1 MLCNKLPSNSMPKKN
16 KPVVGPLTGLQA
28 DKCWLLW
35 IQAMVGVK
43 SVPPCLSQP
52 LWTNSNLRHILFRE
66 LCRRAGMTAQILSKA
81 LLETATKVPL
91 TKASQAA
98 KPMPKG
104 VKHIRSTARMCMCVC
119 SLNNIPK
126 SQLHWAQDSVCA
138 YAYMRPMW
146 CHLKFSSKHVLLI
159 IYLHCPIPQ
168 NRVESHY
175 NFLLPK

>member
-1 MLCNKLPSNSMPKKN
+1 M
-16 KPVVGPLTGLQA
+16 VGQFTGLQA

-35 IQAMVGVK
+35 LQATVGVK

-52 LWTNSNLRHILFRE
+52 LWTNSNLRHILFWE
-66 LCRRAGMTAQILSKA
+66 LCRKAGMTAQALSKA
-81 LLETATKVPL
+81 LLATATNVPL
-91 TKASQAA
+91 TKASQVA
-98 KPMPKG
+98 KPTPKA
-104 VKHIRSTARMCMCVC
+104 VKHTLSTAGMCMLC
-119 SLNNIPK
+119 I
-126 SQLHWAQDSVCA
+126 HWITFQNHRYSGHSTLCT
-138 YAYMRPMW
+138 YAYVRPMW